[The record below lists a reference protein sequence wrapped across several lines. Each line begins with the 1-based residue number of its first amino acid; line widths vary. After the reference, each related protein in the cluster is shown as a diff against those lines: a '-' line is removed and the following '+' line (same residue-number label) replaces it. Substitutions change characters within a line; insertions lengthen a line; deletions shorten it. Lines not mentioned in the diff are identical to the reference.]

1 MNSTENQDSSDDNL
15 HNSPASAVDSA
26 VDNGTFV
33 APHPGASEM
42 PRWNSAE
49 LIDAPKFQA
58 RNYRNWLLLL
68 GPGLVMGA
76 LFQDAEMAARAARIS
91 LACPEYQ
98 SIQRGC

>member
-1 MNSTENQDSSDDNL
+1 MNSIENQDSSDDNL
-15 HNSPASAVDSA
+15 HNSSDSA
-26 VDNGTFV
+26 VGNGTFV
-33 APHPGASEM
+33 APHPGAPEM

-76 LFQDAEMAARAARIS
+76 SAIGGGEWLVGPMVTAKYGGA
-91 LACPEYQ
+91 
-98 SIQRGC
+98 